1 MATVKFSSL
10 NISFRHILWKCAN
23 LSDTITLPKF
33 ELLHKFPYV
42 KLEINIWLKMWYW
55 FPVGCNKEE
64 RRWMREALLCTPT
77 NWLIQASVCRRHR
90 EIDSERKCGD
100 GRHEHARGKMEAG
113 AEYVGREIRERG
125 TDSGKEMSG
134 KRKRPTIV
142 FLFPHS
148 THFFNCFFVC
158 SFFFSSTSTQWY

>member
-55 FPVGCNKEE
+55 FPVECNKEE

-100 GRHEHARGKMEAG
+100 GRHEHAGGKMEAG
-113 AEYVGREIRERG
+113 AEYIGREIRERDWLWEG
-125 TDSGKEMSG
+125 DEWWGEATCHCFPVS
-134 KRKRPTIV
+134 TFHTLFQLL
-142 FLFPHS
+142 FLDFP
-148 THFFNCFFVC
+148 
-158 SFFFSSTSTQWY
+158 FFSGISTQWY